1 MKSKKAEAP
10 KAKPEP
16 KLRRDVATFGGPI
29 VYRVEASKAEAA
41 RLQAA
46 GFRKIQASGDRYVM
60 GADAATYAA
69 FKGAK

>member
-10 KAKPEP
+10 KPKPEP

-46 GFRKIQASGDRYVM
+46 GFRKIQTSGDRYVM